1 MANAQSA
8 TRSGVGTRR
17 GFAPALCP
25 LSGVKRTCCACR
37 KFQMRAALICADD
50 LTRLQDVD
58 WDEIVSGPAGNGYRT
73 EERIGDARAVA
84 GVLAVFPF
92 FFSLVLALQLPQ
104 QRPREDHGQDEAHEK
119 GKNDINGDHKN

>member
-1 MANAQSA
+1 
-8 TRSGVGTRR
+8 
-17 GFAPALCP
+17 
-25 LSGVKRTCCACR
+25 
-37 KFQMRAALICADD
+37 MRAALICADD

-92 FFSLVLALQLPQ
+92 FFFFFFSLVLALQLPQ